1 MKTANISCLVWSSE
15 DLDLRAQTLY
25 LYEQI
30 TKEYLNDMES
40 LSEQEKIDIVEEAI
54 ESLSDFMME
63 EINRRIDELIIEKST
78 TK

>member
-1 MKTANISCLVWSSE
+1 MKTANVSCLVWSSE
-15 DLDLRAQTLY
+15 DLDIRAQTLY
-25 LYEQI
+25 LYEKI

-40 LSEQEKIDIVEEAI
+40 LSEQEKIYIVEEAI

-63 EINRRIDELIIEKST
+63 EISRRIDELIIENST

>member
-1 MKTANISCLVWSSE
+1 MKTANVSCLVWSSE
-15 DLDLRAQTLY
+15 DLDIRAQTLY
-25 LYEQI
+25 LYEKI

-63 EINRRIDELIIEKST
+63 EISRRIDELIIENST

>member
-1 MKTANISCLVWSSE
+1 MKTANVSCLVWSSE